1 MWRWWQACR
10 SKVPDSKAALRMN
23 LDETSVCLYQ
33 GESKGTVF
41 ATKGRKRKE
50 PVQKVSRA
58 KRRCCLT
65 HVRLMC
71 DSVEFQALMPQ
82 FIVGNESTFLVR
94 DLAGLQ
100 AASPPNV
107 TLIRQKSAWNN
118 AALCTQL
125 VRALGAAL
133 KPFLHRIQP
142 VLMLDAVPLHYH
154 SRVIDAC
161 HAWHIWPIVVP
172 AKLTWLL
179 QPLDT
184 HFFYKYKLWL
194 KRRYQDARVDTAA
207 LELST
212 AQFLECLYDTIHRT
226 FGDGLKLAEAF
237 DDNGFGHDRSTIRHY
252 IKEMLEVE
260 SIPEIHVGPPSD
272 EELKLCFPAKAK
284 VPLAALLRCLR
295 PPQVPAS
302 LPGPPLATRRA
313 ILAPTGVDE
322 AVPSTTRS
330 GRHYRPLLAEADAV
344 LAPSAV
350 AVVGPSTT
358 RSGLQYRPAAASVG
372 RVPP

>member
-1 MWRWWQACR
+1 VWRWWQACR

-33 GESKGTVF
+33 GDCKGTVF
-41 ATKGRKRKE
+41 ATKGLKRKR

-65 HVRLMC
+65 HVGLVC
-71 DSVEFQALMPQ
+71 DSVEFQPFMPQ

-100 AASPPNV
+100 ASAPPNV

-125 VRALGAAL
+125 IRVLGEVL

-142 VLMLDAVPLHYH
+142 VLILDAVPLHYH
-154 SRVIDAC
+154 RRVLDAC
-161 HAWHIWPIVVP
+161 NASQIWPVVVP

-184 HFFYKYKLWL
+184 HFFYKYKVWL
-194 KRRYQDARVDTAA
+194 KRCYQDARLDSDT
-207 LELST
+207 LQLST
-212 AQFLECLYDTIHRT
+212 ARFLECLYDTINRT
-226 FGDGLKLAEAF
+226 FGDDLKLAEAF
-237 DDNGFGHDRSTIRHY
+237 DDDGFGHDRSTIRHF
-252 IKEMLEVE
+252 IKDMLEVDGISE
-260 SIPEIHVGPPSD
+260 SLVGPPSD
-272 EELKLCFPAKAK
+272 EQLKLCFPARAK
-284 VPLAALLRCLR
+284 VPLEALLRSSWPLF
-295 PPQVPAS
+295 
-302 LPGPPLATRRA
+302 GPPLPTRRA
-313 ILAPTGVDE
+313 ILAPTGVGE
-322 AVPSTTRS
+322 AGPSTTRS
-330 GRHYRPLLAEADAV
+330 GRQYRPAVAEAGAA
-344 LAPSAV
+344 LAPTEV

-358 RSGLQYRPAAASVG
+358 RSGLQYRPAAARAG
-372 RVPP
+372 RVPR